1 MAFEHVVT
9 VRFQHV
15 DRAGIAFFGQVFEY
29 CHAAYEE
36 MLVAAG
42 LSLREIFDQ
51 GGWGMPLVHAEADY
65 SRPMRMGDRLAV
77 ALEVARIGRSSLTFE
92 YTVRGAE
99 GRELRAT
106 VRLVHAFIDL
116 DGFRKLTVP
125 PSLVE
130 ALARLDLVPVE
141 EGADGG
147 T

>member
-29 CHAAYEE
+29 CHEAYEE
-36 MLVAAG
+36 MLVASG
-42 LSLREIFDQ
+42 LSLPEIFDQ

-77 ALEVARIGRSSLTFE
+77 ALEVARIGGSSLTFD
-92 YTVRGAE
+92 YAVRGAE
-99 GRELRAT
+99 ARDLRAR

-116 DGFRKLTVP
+116 DGFRKREVP
-125 PSLVE
+125 DDLRE
-130 ALARLDLVPVE
+130 ALARLDLLPAE
-141 EGADGG
+141 EGEDAGG
-147 T
+147 